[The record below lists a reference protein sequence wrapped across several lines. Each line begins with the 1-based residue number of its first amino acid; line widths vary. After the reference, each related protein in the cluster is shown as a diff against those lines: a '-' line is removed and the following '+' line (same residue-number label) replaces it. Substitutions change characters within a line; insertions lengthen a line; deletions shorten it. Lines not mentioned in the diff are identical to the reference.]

1 MKSASKHGIS
11 TDYSA
16 LNKVQLIRGGKEY
29 FDLLVHLINEATESI
44 HLQTYIYANDET
56 GARVATALKAAAK
69 RKVQVYLLADGYAS
83 QTLSQKF
90 ITELL
95 EAGVNFRFFEPLLKS
110 KHFYFGR
117 RMHHKIFVADAK
129 FAVVGG
135 INVANRYNEMP
146 GNPSWLDF
154 ALYSEGEIAKELC
167 VLCWKTWNSFPVKMR
182 KTSCEKMHPLFKFT
196 GEEISRIRMRRNDW
210 VRRKNEISATYIE
223 MFRNAQ
229 SHITILCSY
238 FLPGK
243 IIRKLL
249 RNAAKRGVTIKV
261 IVTDRSDIMLA
272 KHAERWLYDWLLRNN
287 IELFEY
293 QPAVLHAKIAVCD
306 SKWLT
311 IGSYNINNLSAYASI
326 ELNLD
331 VNNANFASGVEQTL
345 TTIIQNECV
354 AINKEKHIQTNNVFK
369 QFIRWASYQ
378 ILRIIF
384 YMLTFYYKQKK

>member
-117 RMHHKIFVADAK
+117 RMHHKIFVADAE

-135 INVANRYNEMP
+135 INIANRYNEMP

-182 KTSCEKMHPLFKFT
+182 KTPCEKMHPLFKFT

-331 VNNANFASGVEQTL
+331 VHNANFASGVEQTL
-345 TTIIQNECV
+345 TAIIQNECV

>member
-1 MKSASKHGIS
+1 MKSASKHGIP
-11 TDYSA
+11 TDYTA

-56 GARVATALKAAAK
+56 GARIATALKAAAK

-196 GEEISRIRMRRNDW
+196 GEETSRIRMRRNDW

-331 VNNANFASGVEQTL
+331 VHNANFASGVEQTL

-354 AINKEKHIQTNNVFK
+354 AINKEKHIQTNNVLK